1 MNAKTTG
8 VYLATKRREKNWT
21 QQQLAEK
28 LGVSS
33 KTISKWER
41 GLCLPD
47 YSMIEAL
54 CQQLSITVSELL
66 AGQDEKEAR
75 HVELENLLER
85 VSQLEKQRSLLSLVV
100 MVLMGMIMMQL
111 SHGIGGSVVQ
121 DFMSGALL
129 GMGAGICVVG
139 IFLVVYQIVS
149 N

>member
-1 MNAKTTG
+1 MNAKKTG

-100 MVLMGMIMMQL
+100 MVLMGKIMMPL
-111 SHGIGGSVVQ
+111 SHGIAGQCGSGFYERRIAGHGSRHLCRR
-121 DFMSGALL
+121 DLSGCLSDR
-129 GMGAGICVVG
+129 
-139 IFLVVYQIVS
+139 Q
-149 N
+149 

>member
-1 MNAKTTG
+1 MNAKKTG

-121 DFMSGALL
+121 DFMSCALL